1 MKSREELLRIASAG
15 PAAGAAASMALVLLG
30 LGLSVAKAGPLVEVI
45 IPYQT
50 VSSHWISCWN

>member
-30 LGLSVAKAGPLVEVI
+30 LGLSVAKAGPLVEVS

-50 VSSHWISCWN
+50 VSSHWIS